1 MTTCSTHVLDAAA
14 GRPAVG
20 VAVTLHGL
28 DGTLLESGRTDADG
42 RLRWSTDLVTGTYG
56 LRFATGAWYA
66 AADVATVHAAV
77 HLEVLVDGA
86 QPHYHLALLLSP
98 FAYTT
103 YRGS

>member
-1 MTTCSTHVLDAAA
+1 MTTCSTHVLDAVAGTPAA
-14 GRPAVG
+14 GVEVVLLDAEAAV
-20 VAVTLHGL
+20 
-28 DGTLLESGRTDADG
+28 LESGRTDDDG
-42 RLRWSTDLVTGTYG
+42 RLRWATSLTTGTYV

-66 AADVATVHAAV
+66 AAGVATVHAAV
-77 HLEVLVDGA
+77 HLEVLVDGS

>member
-20 VAVTLHGL
+20 VEVSLLAA
-28 DGTLLESGRTDADG
+28 DGQVLETGRTDDDG
-42 RLRWSTDLVTGTYG
+42 RLRWATTLTTGTYA
-56 LRFATGAWYA
+56 LRYATGPWFA
-66 AADVATVHAAV
+66 AGAVPTVHAAV
-77 HLEVLVDGA
+77 HLEVVVDGT

-98 FAYTT
+98 FAFTA